1 MMGFD
6 EGWVDG
12 LTRANAL
19 RCLGNAV
26 APQVAERFGRM
37 IYEDDP
43 GGIDSPAVLLPTPT
57 ANQPGGTAEAHLAR
71 KNKNG
76 TNRTRVTDLGM
87 VVEQVL
93 R

>member
-26 APQVAERFGRM
+26 VPQVAERFGRM
-37 IYEDDP
+37 V
-43 GGIDSPAVLLPTPT
+43 AVEV
-57 ANQPGGTAEAHLAR
+57 AA
-71 KNKNG
+71 
-76 TNRTRVTDLGM
+76 
-87 VVEQVL
+87 
-93 R
+93 